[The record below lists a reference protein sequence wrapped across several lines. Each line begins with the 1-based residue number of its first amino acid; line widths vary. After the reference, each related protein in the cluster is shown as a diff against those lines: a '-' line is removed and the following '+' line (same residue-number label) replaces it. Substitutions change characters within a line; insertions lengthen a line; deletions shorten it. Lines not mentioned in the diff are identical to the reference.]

1 MEPRPTTSP
10 RSPAPTLGTIDTR
23 DNGFDTIRLLAA
35 AAVLVSHSFALTAFA
50 EPLEDLG
57 RGVTLGTMAVG
68 GFFVISGLLIT
79 MSAERRGTGPFL
91 RQRARR
97 LMPALLVCVFAC
109 TVVGAL
115 LTGLPV
121 GRYWTSLQTVQF
133 LGNAVFLPVSQA
145 LPGVFTDQPNGA
157 ANGSLWTLKFEVAC
171 YAVSFAFARLRFAR
185 RTILLAGWIASL
197 ILSRHFTGDEGGV
210 WFFVERTAWL
220 FRFYG
225 AGMLLYAFR
234 DRIALRAHWALAALA
249 LVALSPLVG
258 LFAEAA
264 ATLGAYALIVAAY
277 RAPRW
282 FRAVTARGD
291 ISYGVY
297 LYAFP
302 IQQLLVPLSLKSPV
316 PWLTNLALA
325 LPLTILAGVTSWLLV
340 ERRFLTRPGD
350 RTAAAHAF

>member
-1 MEPRPTTSP
+1 
-10 RSPAPTLGTIDTR
+10 
-23 DNGFDTIRLLAA
+23 
-35 AAVLVSHSFALTAFA
+35 
-50 EPLEDLG
+50 
-57 RGVTLGTMAVG
+57 
-68 GFFVISGLLIT
+68 
-79 MSAERRGTGPFL
+79 
-91 RQRARR
+91 
-97 LMPALLVCVFAC
+97 MP
-109 TVVGAL
+109 
-115 LTGLPV
+115 
-121 GRYWTSLQTVQF
+121 
-133 LGNAVFLPVSQA
+133 
-145 LPGVFTDQPNGA
+145 
-157 ANGSLWTLKFEVAC
+157 
-171 YAVSFAFARLRFAR
+171 
-185 RTILLAGWIASL
+185 
-197 ILSRHFTGDEGGV
+197 SR
-210 WFFVERTAWL
+210 W
-220 FRFYG
+220 
-225 AGMLLYAFR
+225 LYAFR
-234 DRIALRAHWALAALA
+234 DHIPLRADWALAALA
-249 LVALSPLVG
+249 LVCLSPLVG